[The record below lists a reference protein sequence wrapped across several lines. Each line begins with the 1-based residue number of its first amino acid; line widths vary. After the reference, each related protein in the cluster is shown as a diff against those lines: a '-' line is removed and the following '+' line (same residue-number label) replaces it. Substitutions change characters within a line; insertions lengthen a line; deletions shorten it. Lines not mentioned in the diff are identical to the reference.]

1 MKLSEMIKKL
11 QAIYDEKGDLR
22 VTIFDHYTA
31 NEGSYD
37 KNEELWC
44 DCKPVLDMV
53 EDDDENEIEEV
64 VLIQ

>member
-22 VTIFDHYTA
+22 VTIYDDYTA
-31 NEGSYD
+31 NEGWDY

-44 DCKPVLDMV
+44 DCEPVLDMV
-53 EDDDENEIEEV
+53 EDDDENEVEEV
-64 VLIQ
+64 VLIR

>member
-22 VTIFDHYTA
+22 VTIFDHWTWT
-31 NEGSYD
+31 EGYD
-37 KNEELWC
+37 YKTEELWH

-53 EDDDENEIEEV
+53 EDDDENKIEEV
-64 VLIQ
+64 VLID